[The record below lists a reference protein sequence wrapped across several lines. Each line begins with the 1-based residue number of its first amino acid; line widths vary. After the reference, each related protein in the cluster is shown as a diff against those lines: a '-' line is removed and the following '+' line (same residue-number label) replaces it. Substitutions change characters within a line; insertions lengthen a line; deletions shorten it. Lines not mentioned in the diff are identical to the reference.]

1 MKMSLERWT
10 ENSWLREY
18 KTSAQEVAN
27 ILALVER
34 DLTDAERE
42 EISNDWRFN
51 IAYNAGLQLATIV
64 LYAAGY
70 RAGRGESKHYRVIQ
84 ALPLVMGSQFSPKRD
99 YFDNC
104 RRKRNVSEYD
114 AVGTISAKE
123 AGDLLQIVQE
133 FKIEV
138 ESWLT
143 QNHPTIYLPEE

>member
-1 MKMSLERWT
+1 MSLERWT
-10 ENSWLREY
+10 ENGWLREY

-34 DLTDAERE
+34 DLADAERD
-42 EISNDWRFN
+42 EISNDWQFN
-51 IAYNAGLQLATIV
+51 IAYNGGLQLATLV

-84 ALPLVMGSQFSPKRD
+84 ALPLVLGSQFSSKRD

-104 RRKRNVSEYD
+104 RRKRNISEYD

-123 AGDLLQIVQE
+123 AGDLLQIVRE
-133 FKIEV
+133 FRIEV
-138 ESWLT
+138 ESWLK
-143 QNHPTIYLPEE
+143 QNHPDIYLPDR

>member
-1 MKMSLERWT
+1 MSLERWT
-10 ENSWLREY
+10 ENAWLREY

-99 YFDNC
+99 YFDHC

-114 AVGTISAKE
+114 AVGTISVKE
-123 AGDLLQIVQE
+123 AGDLLKIVRE